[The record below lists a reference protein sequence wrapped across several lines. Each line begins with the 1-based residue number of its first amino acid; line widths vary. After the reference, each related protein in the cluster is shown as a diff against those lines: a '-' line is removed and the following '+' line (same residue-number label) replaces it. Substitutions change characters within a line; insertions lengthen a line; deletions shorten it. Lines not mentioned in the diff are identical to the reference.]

1 MSPTAPATQPTPHT
15 AAESSPS
22 RRGLSKTKTVLIG
35 VAVLLAG
42 FAAVV
47 AMQPSEMRVF
57 RSLTIAAPP
66 DAVFAQ
72 VNDFRNWQA
81 WSPWEGL
88 DPNLER
94 SYEGAESGEGAA
106 YHWAGNA
113 EVGEGRMTIEESRPH
128 EQIRIRLEFLKPF
141 AATNTAEFTFVPQEG
156 GTEVT
161 WTMTGEK
168 NFFCKGMCLFM
179 DMEEMIGGEFD
190 KGLAQLARV
199 VQAE

>member
-1 MSPTAPATQPTPHT
+1 MSPTAPVTQPAPQT

-22 RRGLSKTKTVLIG
+22 RRGFARTKKVLMG

-47 AMQPSEMRVF
+47 AMQPSEMRVS
-57 RSLTIAAPP
+57 RSMTIAAPP

-88 DPNLER
+88 DPNLQR
-94 SYEGAESGEGAA
+94 SYEGAESGEGAV

-113 EVGEGRMTIEESRPH
+113 EVGEGRMTIEESRAH
-128 EQIRIRLEFLKPF
+128 ERIRIRLEFLKPF
-141 AATNTAEFTFVPQEG
+141 VATNVAEFTFIPQRD

-161 WTMTGEK
+161 WSMTGEK

-190 KGLAQLARV
+190 KGLAQLAQAVRV
-199 VQAE
+199 E